1 MVKSNKGKEV
11 NMEALM
17 IQNQN
22 AVALGNARMNARG
35 DQLGRNGKVEKT
47 REELAAEY
55 NTKPTNAAVNAS
67 LTTDVL
73 AKVKA
78 VDSKK
83 STKSAKDEPSVDA

>member
-1 MVKSNKGKEV
+1 MVKSIRGKEI

-35 DQLGRNGKVEKT
+35 DLLGKNGKVIKT

-55 NTKPTNAAVNAS
+55 NTQSPNVAVNAS
-67 LTTDVL
+67 ITTETL

-78 VDSKK
+78 ADKTTKK
-83 STKSAKDEPSVDA
+83 DKKTETTEE